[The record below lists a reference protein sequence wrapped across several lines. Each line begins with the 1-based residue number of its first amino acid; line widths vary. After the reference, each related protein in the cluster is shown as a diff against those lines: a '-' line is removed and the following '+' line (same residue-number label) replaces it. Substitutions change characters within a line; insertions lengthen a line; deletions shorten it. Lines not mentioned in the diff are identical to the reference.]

1 MDDVVVVPADYR
13 SSSKFGHDA
22 LAEALWIVSLDSG
35 QDNEAGTTDTIGWF
49 ALFHFDQAETVALDD
64 TSDAPTVTVPRG
76 SYILQVDDR
85 GFVDAA
91 RYGFD
96 SREVRDEWAAI
107 ERDAAPTHLS
117 RTDSLTVAV
126 CGEESDKLN
135 ADINVVDCEDCLR
148 EHDAVIRRDRY
159 TNH

>member
-22 LAEALWIVSLDSG
+22 LAEALWVVSLDSG
-35 QDNEAGTTDTIGWF
+35 QDDEVGTTDTIGWF
-49 ALFHFDQAETVALDD
+49 ALFHFDQAEIIALDD
-64 TSDAPTVTVPRG
+64 TPDSPAVTVPRG
-76 SYILQVDDR
+76 SYILEQRDSGAVY
-85 GFVDAA
+85 AT

-96 SREVRDEWAAI
+96 SKEVRDDWAAI

-126 CGEESDKLN
+126 CGEESDKLD
-135 ADINVVDCEDCLR
+135 ADINYVDCEDCLR
-148 EHDAVIRRDRY
+148 EHDLATR
-159 TNH
+159 